1 MKYRFIAAE
10 KADYPVVVLCR
21 VMNVSRSAYYAW
33 LNREPDVERLRLIF
47 IVVQIFERSR
57 GTYGARRVSKALKA
71 EGIEAGRTM
80 ASKLMEEARIEAR
93 RKKRYKVTTDSGHAL
108 PVAPNLL
115 ERRFDVEETDRV
127 WTGDITFLL
136 TRQGWAYLA
145 VVLDLASRMVV
156 GWALSTR
163 IDRRLVT
170 DALRSAF
177 RKRLPEEGLLFHSD
191 RGSQYASFEFTEL
204 LRRCR
209 ITQSMSRKGN
219 CWDNAVTERFF
230 RTLKEELTDGRS
242 YESVEDLRRDLFDYI
257 EVFYNRERLH
267 STLGYLSPAVYE
279 SRMFVR

>member
-1 MKYRFIAAE
+1 VKYRFIAAE